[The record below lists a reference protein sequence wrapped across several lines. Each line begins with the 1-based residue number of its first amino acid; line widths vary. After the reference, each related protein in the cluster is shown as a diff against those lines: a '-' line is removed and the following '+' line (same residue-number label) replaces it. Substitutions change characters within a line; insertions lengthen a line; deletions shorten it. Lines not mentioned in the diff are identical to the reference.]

1 MMQELFAQPYFGVLL
16 TIAAYWAG
24 MKIQHKTRLAICN
37 GMLLAV
43 LLVIAVLLVFHIPY
57 ESYWQGGELINL
69 FLGPA
74 TACMAVTIYSQ
85 RKLLAKHWLP
95 VLVGCVVGVVT
106 AMGSI
111 LVLCRLLGLDRAMT
125 MSLLPKSVTM
135 PIATVVAQGHGGTVA
150 VTVAAVVVTGMLGN
164 LCAPLLVKLF
174 RVKDPMAVGLGIGAC
189 SHAMGTAKAL
199 ELGETEG
206 AMSGLAIGLCGMDGQ
221 LFQAEQLDEKYGLVG
236 KITGVN
242 PEPVENALLSGYIP
256 VVSTVAQGVDADTA
270 YNINAD
276 TAASKLA
283 AAMGAE
289 KLILLTDVRGLLRNP
304 RDEETLIH
312 VVHTYDVP
320 GLVAQGIISGGM
332 IPKMECCV
340 DAIAGGVERV
350 HILDGRIP
358 HSILIELL
366 SDAGIGT
373 MLKKED

>member
-1 MMQELFAQPYFGVLL
+1 MKDLTAQPYFGVML
-16 TIAAYWAG
+16 TVVAYWLG
-24 MKIQHKTRLAICN
+24 MKVQKKTRLAICN

-74 TACMAVTIYSQ
+74 TACMAVTVYSQ
-85 RKLLAKHWLP
+85 RKLLARHWLP

-189 SHAMGTAKAL
+189 SHAMGTAKAQ

-206 AMSGLAIGLCGMDGQ
+206 AMSGLAIGLCGI
-221 LFQAEQLDEKYGLVG
+221 LTTVL
-236 KITGVN
+236 
-242 PEPVENALLSGYIP
+242 ALL
-256 VVSTVAQGVDADTA
+256 ADFFV
-270 YNINAD
+270 I
-276 TAASKLA
+276 
-283 AAMGAE
+283 
-289 KLILLTDVRGLLRNP
+289 
-304 RDEETLIH
+304 
-312 VVHTYDVP
+312 
-320 GLVAQGIISGGM
+320 
-332 IPKMECCV
+332 
-340 DAIAGGVERV
+340 
-350 HILDGRIP
+350 
-358 HSILIELL
+358 
-366 SDAGIGT
+366 
-373 MLKKED
+373 

>member
-1 MMQELFAQPYFGVLL
+1 MKDLTAQPYFGVML
-16 TIAAYWAG
+16 TVVAYWLG
-24 MKIQHKTRLAICN
+24 MKVQKKTRLAICN

-74 TACMAVTIYSQ
+74 TACMAVTVYSQ
-85 RKLLAKHWLP
+85 RKLLARHWLP

-150 VTVAAVVVTGMLGN
+150 VTGAAVVVTGLLGN

-206 AMSGLAIGLCGMDGQ
+206 AMSGLAIGLCGI
-221 LFQAEQLDEKYGLVG
+221 LTTVL
-236 KITGVN
+236 
-242 PEPVENALLSGYIP
+242 ALL
-256 VVSTVAQGVDADTA
+256 ADFFV
-270 YNINAD
+270 I
-276 TAASKLA
+276 
-283 AAMGAE
+283 
-289 KLILLTDVRGLLRNP
+289 
-304 RDEETLIH
+304 
-312 VVHTYDVP
+312 
-320 GLVAQGIISGGM
+320 
-332 IPKMECCV
+332 
-340 DAIAGGVERV
+340 
-350 HILDGRIP
+350 
-358 HSILIELL
+358 
-366 SDAGIGT
+366 
-373 MLKKED
+373 

>member
-1 MMQELFAQPYFGVLL
+1 MKDLTAQPYFGVML
-16 TIAAYWAG
+16 TVVAYWLG
-24 MKIQHKTRLAICN
+24 MKVQKKTRLAICN

-74 TACMAVTIYSQ
+74 TACMAVTVYSQ
-85 RKLLAKHWLP
+85 RKLLARHWLP

-150 VTVAAVVVTGMLGN
+150 VTVAAVVVTGMLEN

-206 AMSGLAIGLCGMDGQ
+206 AMSGLAIGLCGI
-221 LFQAEQLDEKYGLVG
+221 LTTVL
-236 KITGVN
+236 
-242 PEPVENALLSGYIP
+242 ALL
-256 VVSTVAQGVDADTA
+256 ADFFV
-270 YNINAD
+270 I
-276 TAASKLA
+276 
-283 AAMGAE
+283 
-289 KLILLTDVRGLLRNP
+289 
-304 RDEETLIH
+304 
-312 VVHTYDVP
+312 
-320 GLVAQGIISGGM
+320 
-332 IPKMECCV
+332 
-340 DAIAGGVERV
+340 
-350 HILDGRIP
+350 
-358 HSILIELL
+358 
-366 SDAGIGT
+366 
-373 MLKKED
+373 

>member
-1 MMQELFAQPYFGVLL
+1 MKDLTAQPYFGVML
-16 TIAAYWAG
+16 TVVAYWLG
-24 MKIQHKTRLAICN
+24 MKVQKKTRLAICN

-74 TACMAVTIYSQ
+74 TACMAVTVYSQ
-85 RKLLAKHWLP
+85 RKLLARHWLP

-125 MSLLPKSVTM
+125 MSMLPKSVTM

-206 AMSGLAIGLCGMDGQ
+206 AMSGLAIGLCGI
-221 LFQAEQLDEKYGLVG
+221 LTTVL
-236 KITGVN
+236 
-242 PEPVENALLSGYIP
+242 ALL
-256 VVSTVAQGVDADTA
+256 ADFFV
-270 YNINAD
+270 I
-276 TAASKLA
+276 
-283 AAMGAE
+283 
-289 KLILLTDVRGLLRNP
+289 
-304 RDEETLIH
+304 
-312 VVHTYDVP
+312 
-320 GLVAQGIISGGM
+320 
-332 IPKMECCV
+332 
-340 DAIAGGVERV
+340 
-350 HILDGRIP
+350 
-358 HSILIELL
+358 
-366 SDAGIGT
+366 
-373 MLKKED
+373 

>member
-1 MMQELFAQPYFGVLL
+1 MKDLTAQPYFGVML
-16 TIAAYWAG
+16 TVVAYWLG
-24 MKIQHKTRLAICN
+24 MKVQKKTRLAICN

-74 TACMAVTIYSQ
+74 TACMAVTVYSQ
-85 RKLLAKHWLP
+85 RKLLARHWLP

-206 AMSGLAIGLCGMDGQ
+206 AMSGLAIGLCGI
-221 LFQAEQLDEKYGLVG
+221 LTTVL
-236 KITGVN
+236 
-242 PEPVENALLSGYIP
+242 ALL
-256 VVSTVAQGVDADTA
+256 ADFF
-270 YNINAD
+270 
-276 TAASKLA
+276 
-283 AAMGAE
+283 
-289 KLILLTDVRGLLRNP
+289 
-304 RDEETLIH
+304 
-312 VVHTYDVP
+312 
-320 GLVAQGIISGGM
+320 II
-332 IPKMECCV
+332 
-340 DAIAGGVERV
+340 
-350 HILDGRIP
+350 
-358 HSILIELL
+358 
-366 SDAGIGT
+366 
-373 MLKKED
+373 

>member
-1 MMQELFAQPYFGVLL
+1 MKDLTAQPYFGVML
-16 TIAAYWAG
+16 TVVAYWLG
-24 MKIQHKTRLAICN
+24 MKVQKKTRLAICN

-74 TACMAVTIYSQ
+74 TACMAVTVYSQ
-85 RKLLAKHWLP
+85 RKLLARHWLP

-199 ELGETEG
+199 ELGETDG
-206 AMSGLAIGLCGMDGQ
+206 AMSGLAIGLCGI
-221 LFQAEQLDEKYGLVG
+221 LTTVL
-236 KITGVN
+236 
-242 PEPVENALLSGYIP
+242 ALL
-256 VVSTVAQGVDADTA
+256 ADFFV
-270 YNINAD
+270 I
-276 TAASKLA
+276 
-283 AAMGAE
+283 
-289 KLILLTDVRGLLRNP
+289 
-304 RDEETLIH
+304 
-312 VVHTYDVP
+312 
-320 GLVAQGIISGGM
+320 
-332 IPKMECCV
+332 
-340 DAIAGGVERV
+340 
-350 HILDGRIP
+350 
-358 HSILIELL
+358 
-366 SDAGIGT
+366 
-373 MLKKED
+373 

>member
-57 ESYWQGGELINL
+57 ESYYQGGALINL

-85 RKLLAKHWLP
+85 RRLLAKHWLP
-95 VLVGCVVGVVT
+95 VL
-106 AMGSI
+106 MGSI
-111 LVLCRLLGLDRAMT
+111 LLLCRLFGLDRAMT

-135 PIATVVAQGHGGTVA
+135 PIATVVSQGHGGTMA
-150 VTVAAVVVTGMLGN
+150 ITVAAVVVTGMLGN

-206 AMSGLAIGLCGMDGQ
+206 AMSGLAIGLCGILTTVLA
-221 LFQAEQLDEKYGLVG
+221 LFAGFF
-236 KITGVN
+236 
-242 PEPVENALLSGYIP
+242 
-256 VVSTVAQGVDADTA
+256 VA
-270 YNINAD
+270 
-276 TAASKLA
+276 
-283 AAMGAE
+283 
-289 KLILLTDVRGLLRNP
+289 
-304 RDEETLIH
+304 
-312 VVHTYDVP
+312 
-320 GLVAQGIISGGM
+320 
-332 IPKMECCV
+332 
-340 DAIAGGVERV
+340 
-350 HILDGRIP
+350 
-358 HSILIELL
+358 
-366 SDAGIGT
+366 
-373 MLKKED
+373 

>member
-57 ESYWQGGELINL
+57 ESYYQGGELINL

-85 RKLLAKHWLP
+85 RRLLAKHWLP
-95 VLVGCVVGVVT
+95 VLVGCTVGVVT

-111 LVLCRLLGLDRAMT
+111 LLLCRLFGLDRAMT

-135 PIATVVAQGHGGTVA
+135 PIATVVSQGHGGTA
-150 VTVAAVVVTGMLGN
+150 AITVAAVVVTGMLGN

-174 RVKDPMAVGLGIGAC
+174 RVKDPIAVGLGIGAC

-206 AMSGLAIGLCGMDGQ
+206 AMSGLAIGLCGILTTVLA
-221 LFQAEQLDEKYGLVG
+221 LFAGFF
-236 KITGVN
+236 
-242 PEPVENALLSGYIP
+242 
-256 VVSTVAQGVDADTA
+256 VA
-270 YNINAD
+270 
-276 TAASKLA
+276 
-283 AAMGAE
+283 
-289 KLILLTDVRGLLRNP
+289 
-304 RDEETLIH
+304 
-312 VVHTYDVP
+312 
-320 GLVAQGIISGGM
+320 
-332 IPKMECCV
+332 
-340 DAIAGGVERV
+340 
-350 HILDGRIP
+350 
-358 HSILIELL
+358 
-366 SDAGIGT
+366 
-373 MLKKED
+373 